1 MTIIGID
8 YSMNGPSI
16 CVLGPSFKETLFY
29 YGSTKKKSAFTHKNF
44 HGHLIGKDYVNNITR
59 YESLAKWAISVILPC
74 VAGTPKIAIEGY
86 AFGAS
91 AGLIANIAENG
102 GMLKYLLYKEWGVTP
117 EIVSPTQLKKWWAG
131 KGNAKKED
139 MAHALLEREGV
150 DIRLEMMLD
159 TFDSPVS
166 DVVDSYALARW
177 LKENS

>member
-8 YSMNGPSI
+8 YSINGPSI
-16 CVLGPSFKETLFY
+16 CVLGPSFKESLFY
-29 YGSTKKKSAFTHKNF
+29 YGSTKKKSVFTHKNF
-44 HGHLIGKDYVNNITR
+44 HGHLFGKDYVNNITR
-59 YESLAKWAISVILPC
+59 YESLAKWAISAILPC

-117 EIVSPTQLKKWWAG
+117 EIVSPSQLKKWWTG

-139 MAHALLEREGV
+139 MAQALLEREGV

-159 TFDSPVS
+159 AFDSPVS

-177 LKENS
+177 LQENS